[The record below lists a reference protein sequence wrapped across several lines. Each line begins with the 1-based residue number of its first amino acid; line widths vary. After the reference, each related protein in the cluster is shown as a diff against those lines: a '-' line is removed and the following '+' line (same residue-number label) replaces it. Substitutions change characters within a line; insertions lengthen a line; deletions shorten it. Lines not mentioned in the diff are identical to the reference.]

1 MDEKKKS
8 IFENALNLIAR
19 RSPKASAE
27 ALELL
32 NHLNSLDKSEIEQ
45 RCSRVLEIA
54 VKDPKAKY
62 SGDEMKALIELE
74 NILGTKTEVI
84 KFRVSP
90 KEKNELE
97 ENAREELG
105 KNGINNEGNRVNL
118 SDYIRKK
125 VLGK

>member
-1 MDEKKKS
+1 MDEKKKL

-19 RSPKASAE
+19 RSPKVSAE
-27 ALELL
+27 AQELL

-45 RCSRVLEIA
+45 RCSRVLDIA

-105 KNGINNEGNRVNL
+105 KNGINHEGNRVNL

>member
-1 MDEKKKS
+1 MDEKKKKM
-8 IFENALNLIAR
+8 FEKALNLIAR
-19 RSPKASAE
+19 RSQNASTD

-32 NHLNSLDKSEIEQ
+32 NNFNVLDKSEIEQ
-45 RCSRVLEIA
+45 RCSMVLEVA

-84 KFRVSP
+84 RFRVSP

-97 ENAREELG
+97 EKARKELG
-105 KNGINNEGNRVNL
+105 ENETSEGDRVNL